1 MNSFRRVNI
10 RINLKRHATDT
21 EIEQHLK
28 NNDRVEKYAREKYFM
43 KRDNEDIYI
52 IEFEDDKKAEKEAEV
67 EKINSNK

>member
-1 MNSFRRVNI
+1 
-10 RINLKRHATDT
+10 
-21 EIEQHLK
+21 
-28 NNDRVEKYAREKYFM
+28 M